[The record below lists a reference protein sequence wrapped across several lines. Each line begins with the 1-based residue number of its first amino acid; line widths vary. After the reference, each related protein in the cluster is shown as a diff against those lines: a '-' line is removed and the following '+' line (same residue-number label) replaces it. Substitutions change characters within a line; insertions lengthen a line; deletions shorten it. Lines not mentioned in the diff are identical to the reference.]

1 MTKTKREYFA
11 EIRTIVADNAELT
24 AFIDHEVELLD
35 RKRTGSRKPT
45 AKQIEN
51 EGIKE
56 KMLDALAIAEKPVTI
71 AELKG
76 ICEDV
81 AELNSQKIAPL
92 LNALAKDG
100 KVEKTYEKKVAYFA
114 FVPQDEDVE

>member
-1 MTKTKREYFA
+1 MAKTKRDYFA
-11 EIRTIVADNAELT
+11 EIRTIVADNKELVD
-24 AFIDHEVELLD
+24 FIDHEVELLD

-56 KMLDALAIAEKPVTI
+56 KMLDALATAEKPVTI

-76 ICEDV
+76 ICEDI
-81 AELNSQKIAPL
+81 AGMNPQKIAPL
-92 LNALAKDG
+92 LNMMVAAG
-100 KVEKTYEKKVAYFA
+100 EVEKTYVKKVAHFA
-114 FVPQDEDVE
+114 LVPPAEDAE